1 MSGMMSL
8 SERSL
13 APAAPGERTSGGLS
27 PEGIPTS
34 LSSNSLHRVLAGLI
48 AALALFVSVASASPL
63 PAEPP
68 ASDALSRALEGLF
81 EPLREA
87 CGCESLRVTW
97 RLNDALRTEAAGADS
112 LSATVSADRRRD
124 HDHPSARVRVWRNGR
139 VREVMVAGAAL
150 CSGLA
155 WITKRPVRAGSVIAP
170 ADVDS
175 LRGWF
180 APSVV
185 STREQTPFGAWTGQS
200 LPRGKAISLDR
211 LQEAPL
217 VRAGAEVRLVC
228 LTGAL
233 RLEGRGTSRANARL
247 GEVVEVRLEGG
258 RRDCHGVV
266 SGPSEVT
273 VSLERSEP

>member
-27 PEGIPTS
+27 PEGNPPS
-34 LSSNSLHRVLAGLI
+34 LSSNSLHRVVAGLLAGL
-48 AALALFVSVASASPL
+48 ALLLSATSASSL
-63 PAEPP
+63 PAAPPP
-68 ASDALSRALEGLF
+68 ADALSRAREGLVA
-81 EPLREA
+81 PLREA
-87 CGCESLRVTW
+87 GGCESLRVTW

-112 LSATVSADRRRD
+112 LSATLSADPARD
-124 HDHPSARVRVWRNGR
+124 RDHPSARVRVWRNGR
-139 VREVMVAGAAL
+139 GREVMVAGDVL
-150 CSGLA
+150 CAGLT
-155 WITKRPVRAGSVIAP
+155 WITTRSVRAGSVIAP

-175 LRGWF
+175 MRGWF
-180 APSVV
+180 APSVL
-185 STREQTPFGAWTGQS
+185 STTERTPLGAWTGQS

-211 LQEAPL
+211 LQVAPL

-233 RLEGRGTSRANARL
+233 RLEGRGTSRTNARL

-273 VSLERSEP
+273 VSLERGEP